1 MPKQTLSVLANK
13 FTIHSLSVDATIP
26 SQVFNSSLY
35 FIGKTNDELSIVVPE
50 SVSINSEESDV
61 DWRVLEVLGP
71 LQLSMVGI
79 MAQIGNVL
87 ASAKVSIFIVSTF
100 ETDFFL
106 VKQKDLE
113 IAANALE
120 KDGYKVIV

>member
-1 MPKQTLSVLANK
+1 MPKQTLSVLPNK
-13 FTIHSLSVDATIP
+13 FIIHSLSVDAKNP
-26 SQVFNSSLY
+26 SKVFKSPLY

-50 SVSINSEESDV
+50 SVNISSDESDV

-87 ASAKVSIFIVSTF
+87 ATAKVSIFIVSTF

-113 IAANALE
+113 IATNALE

>member
-1 MPKQTLSVLANK
+1 MAKQTLSVLPDK
-13 FTIHSLSVDATIP
+13 FTIHSLSVNAEIP
-26 SQVFNSSLY
+26 SEVFTSPLY
-35 FIGKTNDELSIVVPE
+35 FIGKTSDELSIVVPQYIDI
-50 SVSINSEESDV
+50 VSDESDV
-61 DWRVLEVLGP
+61 GWRVLEVLGP

-106 VKQKDLE
+106 VQQKDLL
-113 IAANALE
+113 IATTALE
-120 KDGYKVIV
+120 KDGYKVTD